1 MQYLLFLAAI
11 LFFTSCTNADTNADG
26 SSMDSL
32 QAARRDSLANLT
44 QTTSTD
50 LNTSVQSFMYYN
62 KILQFDSM
70 ANYIYPAV
78 YKHIP
83 KSQVIQGLG
92 ILEVLDGI
100 EVRMDSAN
108 VLRMDTITR
117 FSSGE
122 AARMD
127 YVLKLSLVIQDTGVG
142 KQVTPQA
149 RNMFIGALKSSLGTE
164 NVTYNDTTQ
173 TIGAIIQRQAL
184 AINDTISK
192 GWKFIPLE
200 NNAHLRQI
208 IPAEIGDRF
217 LNNPQPIAGD
227 TLRRNDTVGTIRNN

>member
-1 MQYLLFLAAI
+1 MQYVLLLTTI
-11 LFFTSCTNADTNADG
+11 LFFASCSNADTNADG

-44 QTTSTD
+44 QPTSTD

-62 KILQFDSM
+62 KVLQFDSV

-78 YKHIP
+78 YTHIP
-83 KSQVIQGLG
+83 KNQVIQGLS
-92 ILEVLDGI
+92 ILKVLDGI

-108 VLRMDTITR
+108 ILRMDTVTR

-122 AARMD
+122 ATRMD

-142 KQVTPQA
+142 KQVTPQV

-164 NVTYNDTTQ
+164 NVSYNDTTR

-184 AINDTISK
+184 AISDTISK

-208 IPAEIGDRF
+208 IPAEIADLY
-217 LNNPQPIAGD
+217 LNTQQPGVGD